1 MLSGIVSA
9 MAQTDSLQQKRY
21 AIDEVVITG
30 SRNETDLRHLLMTV
44 TIIDRQQIE
53 NSFQPSLL
61 PILSEQVPGLFITSR
76 GIMGY
81 GVSDGSA
88 GGMNLRGI
96 GGTNT
101 AGMLVL
107 IDGHPQYMG
116 LMGHPVADAY
126 QSMLAERVEVLH
138 GPASV
143 LYGSNAMGGVIN
155 IVTRKIREDGIKTSA
170 QVGYG
175 SYNTF
180 QSEATSLIRKGRF
193 SSVVAASYN
202 QTDGHRDNMEF
213 EQYSGY
219 LKLQYDFSN
228 HWKAYADVDIVRYN
242 ASNPGTVDVP
252 MIDNDSR
259 ITRGMASLAL
269 LNSYGKTS
277 GGLSFFYNWGRH
289 KINDGYE
296 VGDEPIDDRYHS
308 KDDMLGISWYQ
319 NVELFEGNRVT
330 VGFDYQHFGGE
341 AWSHYL
347 SDGHNENL
355 VDKRIDDF
363 AGYLDFRQNL
373 AQWLT
378 LNAGVRVDR
387 HSQTGTEWIPQGG
400 LSFHLPREAELKAVV
415 SKGYRNPTI
424 REMYMFTPRNPD
436 LKPEKLMNYELSYT
450 QKQKLFGQ
458 NLAYGA
464 NLYYIKGD
472 NVIITDRST
481 LPPQNINSG
490 EIENWGTELTLSYR
504 FSPSWMLSTN
514 YSWLH
519 MEHPVI
525 AAPEH
530 KWYAGLTFAK
540 NRWMATTSV
549 QYVHGLYT
557 VVSDTAEEKESFFV
571 WNARVAYQVC
581 DFARFYIKG
590 ENLLAQD
597 YEINDGYPMPRATV
611 MAGVKIDF

>member
-53 NSFQPSLL
+53 NSFQLSLL

-355 VDKRIDDF
+355 VDKRIDEF